1 MSNSLHKSNIK
12 KSKFAQGGLFM
23 TIPPQRKRKKTIKL
37 IETENMK
44 KEKEEIIKQNELRAK
59 ISELDNRIKLEL
71 TQYNK
76 VISSKKEELQDK
88 EKKIKQINEK
98 NENLKK
104 ALEKLEKEIELK
116 YCKNKTEEKI
126 SNNKIEIKKE
136 DPREIKLKE
145 NKNLIENTRKI
156 MEKYQKDIDTL
167 ENAIYEDEKI
177 KEINNLKF
185 EIKAVKQKINILE
198 KEKNYLLIINEEH
211 NKCIVSQDKIKKD
224 IDYYNRELNKIKSE
238 NNLKLKEKLDKSRND
253 MISIDKNKHELREMF
268 TPTELETKKENKIK
282 KSINDFWILNKQKVL
297 KYSLSDNDIDMNNIK
312 TKDKNLKNL
321 KTEIIEKKFNINNIN
336 RINKQQLYK
345 KKKNYSENLNN
356 LNLDIRSQEEIPPF
370 LPLFNYPTKNIL
382 SKILPKNE
390 LEKYEKRYEYADIEK
405 KYLLRQLSLEN
416 KTILREQK
424 KMKNQVIKTDEKF
437 KLDEAKN
444 DKLNSQF
451 ESKNRE
457 YEKLRN
463 IILNMKKDL
472 EDKKNKIKIMNEE
485 NIIMT
490 KKYQSIRDKYM
501 DNDKKENEEGE
512 EDEEEND

>member
-1 MSNSLHKSNIK
+1 
-12 KSKFAQGGLFM
+12 
-23 TIPPQRKRKKTIKL
+23 
-37 IETENMK
+37 
-44 KEKEEIIKQNELRAK
+44 
-59 ISELDNRIKLEL
+59 
-71 TQYNK
+71 
-76 VISSKKEELQDK
+76 
-88 EKKIKQINEK
+88 
-98 NENLKK
+98 
-104 ALEKLEKEIELK
+104 
-116 YCKNKTEEKI
+116 
-126 SNNKIEIKKE
+126 
-136 DPREIKLKE
+136 
-145 NKNLIENTRKI
+145 
-156 MEKYQKDIDTL
+156 
-167 ENAIYEDEKI
+167 
-177 KEINNLKF
+177 
-185 EIKAVKQKINILE
+185 
-198 KEKNYLLIINEEH
+198 
-211 NKCIVSQDKIKKD
+211 
-224 IDYYNRELNKIKSE
+224 
-238 NNLKLKEKLDKSRND
+238 

-321 KTEIIEKKFNINNIN
+321 KTEIIEKKLNNNNIH

-382 SKILPKNE
+382 SKILPKSE
-390 LEKYEKRYEYADIEK
+390 LEKYEKKYEYADIEK

-416 KTILREQK
+416 KIILREQK